1 MAEPVNKQHIECVLN
16 GLSELAANVAL
27 RAAVNLMDLHV
38 HSENFYAELLKI
50 VYGWNLRNANTEEQ
64 NAEGIDLV
72 DDDSKIVVQVTGTC
86 SKSKIDHSLSELKEN
101 YAGYRFVFLPIVNSA
116 KAQRK
121 YSYTTQHGVFFDPK
135 QDILDIVSII
145 KELSKPS
152 STEKAAAAAEFIK
165 KNLITVVSESH
176 QLASGLEHII
186 LQLSKEDSEDIT
198 FDIEDFKIDAKIA
211 FNNLEY
217 GKDVIRDCAGQYRRV
232 QSIYD
237 EYDGQGQ
244 NKSKSVLH
252 KLHSIYLT
260 EKQHYQGDVLFK
272 RIEKAIVESVNIA
285 SLPAGFT
292 REELEM
298 CADLLMVHAFM
309 ECKIFEKPI

>member
-1 MAEPVNKQHIECVLN
+1 M
-16 GLSELAANVAL
+16 
-27 RAAVNLMDLHV
+27 
-38 HSENFYAELLKI
+38 
-50 VYGWNLRNANTEEQ
+50 
-64 NAEGIDLV
+64 
-72 DDDSKIVVQVTGTC
+72 
-86 SKSKIDHSLSELKEN
+86 
-101 YAGYRFVFLPIVNSA
+101 
-116 KAQRK
+116 
-121 YSYTTQHGVFFDPK
+121 
-135 QDILDIVSII
+135 
-145 KELSKPS
+145 
-152 STEKAAAAAEFIK
+152 
-165 KNLITVVSESH
+165 
-176 QLASGLEHII
+176 
-186 LQLSKEDSEDIT
+186 QLSKEDSEDIT